1 MVHLKLSQ
9 HCQLAILQLKKKK
22 VQNKI
27 KHTDSRDKISKVP
40 ILIRHVNLY
49 ITIFN
54 KCLASEL
61 ILFILKICILKGN
74 YFKWIIPHTK

>member
-9 HCQLAILQLKKKK
+9 HCQLAILQFKKK

-40 ILIRHVNLY
+40 ILIRHVDLY

-61 ILFILKICILKGN
+61 ILLLLKICILKGN